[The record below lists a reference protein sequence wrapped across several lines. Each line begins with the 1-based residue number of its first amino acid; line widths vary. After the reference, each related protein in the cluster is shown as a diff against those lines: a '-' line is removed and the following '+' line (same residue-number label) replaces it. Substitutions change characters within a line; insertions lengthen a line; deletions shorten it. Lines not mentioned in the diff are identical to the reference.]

1 MGRQTAIAATEE
13 VERSLL
19 AFIRSFAQIR
29 ILVRTAATARELC
42 IHRPHGSPKPVIPAI
57 RELSCGGGCR
67 LAILQAVL
75 PGSRTSGTMC
85 WATAALA
92 SVFYN
97 DQGFDAAMV
106 NAIVCQSTMKT
117 FSSQTLISLLT
128 AVGIAQASLRN
139 PIVGV
144 SLIVFILPITLMII
158 GLTSPKN
165 GTQLDPSGRWYFYVV
180 AKSWAF
186 SLIVLLSFGLFCL
199 ALPNYMRDRVVR
211 AVNGD
216 TRRHQLLISFQG
228 ERSVRDSLAK
238 KKLTLYDRHG
248 LVGEIRD
255 IGCTELFKMADRLIR
270 ASGLG

>member
-1 MGRQTAIAATEE
+1 
-13 VERSLL
+13 
-19 AFIRSFAQIR
+19 
-29 ILVRTAATARELC
+29 
-42 IHRPHGSPKPVIPAI
+42 
-57 RELSCGGGCR
+57 
-67 LAILQAVL
+67 
-75 PGSRTSGTMC
+75 
-85 WATAALA
+85 
-92 SVFYN
+92 
-97 DQGFDAAMV
+97 MV

-165 GTQLDPSGRWYFYVV
+165 GPQLDPSGRWYFYVV

-255 IGCTELFKMADRLIR
+255 IGCTGTLQNGGQIESRIWIRVSTDRDDVLNRNHEKCVVEIRSNDELFLSD
-270 ASGLG
+270 